1 MKELE
6 KKNENIVADGATE
19 NVVNH
24 EDVDVIHASD
34 LEFAELENNEEELE
48 EEEASSV
55 VATVCLERRIVK
67 GVKTNDG
74 RPLYNYF
81 VAGVDRGH
89 NITAQFEPKDSGG
102 YQLLSLI
109 YEIKSKADL
118 VICEESRKDEKTKKI
133 HTYMTYECQNVDEDG
148 YVYSCAMKP
157 SRSSDKEFL
166 KLIIKNLNKENKS

>member
-6 KKNENIVADGATE
+6 KKNESIVADGVTE
-19 NVVNH
+19 NVVNQ
-24 EDVDVIHASD
+24 DDSDVIHASD
-34 LEFAELENNEEELE
+34 LGFAELENDEEEIE
-48 EEEASSV
+48 EEESSSV

-81 VAGVDRGH
+81 VSGTDRGH
-89 NITAQFEPKDSGG
+89 SITAQFEPKDSGG

-118 VICEESRKDEKTKKI
+118 VVREESTKDEKTRKMR
-133 HTYMTYECQNVDEDG
+133 TYMTYECQNVDEDG
-148 YVYSCAMKP
+148 YVYSCAVKP
-157 SRSSDKEFL
+157 SRPSDKEFL